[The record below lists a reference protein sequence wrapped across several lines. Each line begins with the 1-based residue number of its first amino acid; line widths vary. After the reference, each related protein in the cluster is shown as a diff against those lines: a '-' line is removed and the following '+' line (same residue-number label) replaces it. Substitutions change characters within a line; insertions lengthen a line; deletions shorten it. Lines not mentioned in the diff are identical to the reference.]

1 MTTNFDFAQ
10 SREYLQTFDFT
21 KLFRESLGWSRATSR
36 KGEEIEIE
44 DAFYQRRMIA
54 QVSGVAV
61 YEVESPDGKVPGEK
75 VRKSIQE
82 QTAELS
88 LEHLLIFVDADR
100 TQSYWYWVKRD
111 GKKLIPRHL
120 SYYKGQSG
128 DLILGKLSGL
138 VFELKDFEEGDPAVV
153 EVARRL
159 QSALDVERVTK
170 KFYGDFKVHLEW
182 FVEQIQGIGDKNDR
196 RWYASVI
203 LNRLMFVYFLQY
215 KGFVDGNPNYL
226 RDKLELFEG
235 KEFYRDFLKLLFFE
249 GFAKAAPNRSDEA
262 KALLGEIKYLNGGLF
277 LEHRI
282 EKQYQGIT
290 IDNEAF
296 DRTLA
301 LFEKYSWNL
310 DDAPGGSDD
319 EIRPEVLGYIFEKY
333 INQKEFGAY
342 YTRPEITEYLCDRT
356 INKLVLDK
364 VNVQAGRRFESI
376 EEMLFNLDADLC
388 ILLLDGILPKL
399 SLLDPACGSGAFL
412 VAAMKTL
419 INVYSAVIGRI
430 EFIKNPTLTQWLQKI
445 RDEHPSVQYYIKKR
459 IITDNLYGVDIME
472 EATEITKLRL
482 FLALVASAAK
492 LEELE
497 PLPNV
502 DFNVMAG
509 NSLIGLIGVDADGFD
524 AVEETATQRK
534 KRAQDKRWG
543 VEPVQVNLLEATFLQ
558 GSLLQPTAV
567 TTYRQILEEKNYSI
581 SQFKE
586 RAFRSVGSAETGE
599 LTEVEVSAEILKDSI
614 DKLNQQSQ
622 RKLNKLLFD
631 EFGELKIKYEEAQAT
646 GKATKRLLVQADI
659 DRLEPFHWGY
669 HFDQIITGRGGF
681 DAIIANPPWEVFKP
695 NAKEFFAHHSDLVS
709 KKKMDIHSFEK
720 EQSKLLQDPEIAE
733 AWLDYQSQFPHMNL
747 YYRTTP
753 EYGNQ
758 ISIIDGKKAKTTDIN
773 LYKLFL
779 ERCFNLL
786 KPSGYCGIIM
796 PTGFYTD
803 LGTKQ
808 LREMIFSRTRLDSLI
823 GLSNEKFI
831 FEGVHH
837 AFKFCLLTFE
847 KGHYTDTFEA
857 CFRINPRE
865 AIRPAELE
873 DFLNDKTLRI
883 KIPTEF
889 VRKLSPESL
898 SITEFKVEIDVQI
911 ARKLLQF
918 PLLGEKLPNS
928 WNLRLCREFHMTDDS
943 HLYKQQSTKGRLPL
957 YEGKMIHQFTH
968 RWSEP
973 KYWLDESEA
982 RKELMSSRVKYIQK
996 VVKDNSLKFGIYDE
1010 EEVHLDYETYRVAFR
1025 DVSAS
1030 SNERTFIS
1038 TILPPKVYC
1047 PHTMSL
1053 ERVYEDNFFDGKLQ
1067 LNSQSLNWHE
1077 KLYLCSLF
1085 NSFVIDNLIR
1095 QRVSSHISFFYV
1107 NQIPVPRLT
1116 KADRVFQQ
1124 IVDRAAKLICTTPE
1138 FDDLAAEV
1146 GLGSHT
1152 NGTTDET
1159 DRAKLRAELDGIIAH
1174 LYHLTEPE
1182 FTHILSTFPIVP
1194 QATKDAALQAYRDL
1208 TPPVAEPE
1216 ILTLLQQ
1223 GESGTVEF
1231 KSTARW
1237 NLRDSKKDRTME
1249 EVILKTV
1256 AAFLN
1261 SQGGTLLIGVADDG
1275 SILGLDPDYQTL
1287 KKKDRDGF
1295 ELWLMGDLLLKEMGK
1310 AIAPSIGVTFHTV
1323 DQNEICKIV
1332 ATPAPEPVYVNIT
1345 DKSGQAKENFFI
1357 RTGNST
1363 NQLDKPS
1370 ELTKYLKRRWL

>member
-100 TQSYWYWVKRD
+100 TQSCWYWVKRD

-138 VFELKDFEEGDPAVV
+138 VFELKDFETGDPAVV

-282 EKQYQGIT
+282 EKQYKGIT

-296 DRTLA
+296 ERTLA

-356 INKLVLDK
+356 INKLLLDK
-364 VNVQAGRRFESI
+364 VNVQARRSFESI

-419 INVYSAVIGRI
+419 INIYSAIVGRI
-430 EFIKNPTLTQWLQKI
+430 KFIKNPTLTKWLQDIEK
-445 RDEHPSVQYYIKKR
+445 EHRVIPYYIKKR

-482 FLALVASAAK
+482 FLALVASAAE
-492 LEELE
+492 LEDLE

-509 NSLIGLIGVDADGFD
+509 NSLIGLVRVDEDGFNGFSGM
-524 AVEETATQRK
+524 AVDPTQRDLFK
-534 KRAQDKRWG
+534 PTVAQG
-543 VEPVQVNLLEATFLQ
+543 NLLEMLA
-558 GSLLQPTAV
+558 ANE
-567 TTYRQILEEKNYSI
+567 YRQILAEKNRSI
-581 SQFKE
+581 ALFKE
-586 RAFRSVGSAETGE
+586 RAFANPEDVSTESDIRTEMLKSSIEE
-599 LTEVEVSAEILKDSI
+599 LNGK
-614 DKLNQQSQ
+614 SQ
-622 RKLNKLLFD
+622 KKLNKLLFD
-631 EFGELKIKYEEAQAT
+631 EFGRLKIKYEQAQAT
-646 GKATKRLLVQADI
+646 GKATKRLLKQADI

-669 HFDQIITGRGGF
+669 QFDQIIEERGGF

-695 NAKEFFAHHSDLVS
+695 NAKEFFAQHSDLVT
-709 KKKMDIHSFEK
+709 KKNMDIKAFEK
-720 EQSKLLQDPEIAE
+720 KQDELLQDPDLAKAWAE
-733 AWLDYQSQFPHMNL
+733 YQSQFPH
-747 YYRTTP
+747 
-753 EYGNQ
+753 
-758 ISIIDGKKAKTTDIN
+758 
-773 LYKLFL
+773 
-779 ERCFNLL
+779 
-786 KPSGYCGIIM
+786 
-796 PTGFYTD
+796 
-803 LGTKQ
+803 
-808 LREMIFSRTRLDSLI
+808 
-823 GLSNEKFI
+823 
-831 FEGVHH
+831 
-837 AFKFCLLTFE
+837 
-847 KGHYTDTFEA
+847 
-857 CFRINPRE
+857 
-865 AIRPAELE
+865 
-873 DFLNDKTLRI
+873 
-883 KIPTEF
+883 
-889 VRKLSPESL
+889 
-898 SITEFKVEIDVQI
+898 
-911 ARKLLQF
+911 
-918 PLLGEKLPNS
+918 
-928 WNLRLCREFHMTDDS
+928 
-943 HLYKQQSTKGRLPL
+943 
-957 YEGKMIHQFTH
+957 
-968 RWSEP
+968 
-973 KYWLDESEA
+973 
-982 RKELMSSRVKYIQK
+982 
-996 VVKDNSLKFGIYDE
+996 
-1010 EEVHLDYETYRVAFR
+1010 
-1025 DVSAS
+1025 VSAYFRS
-1030 SNERTFIS
+1030 AGHCCMNPTVVRLVDWSRS
-1038 TILPPKVYC
+1038 ILV
-1047 PHTMSL
+1047 
-1053 ERVYEDNFFDGKLQ
+1053 
-1067 LNSQSLNWHE
+1067 
-1077 KLYLCSLF
+1077 
-1085 NSFVIDNLIR
+1085 
-1095 QRVSSHISFFYV
+1095 
-1107 NQIPVPRLT
+1107 
-1116 KADRVFQQ
+1116 
-1124 IVDRAAKLICTTPE
+1124 
-1138 FDDLAAEV
+1138 
-1146 GLGSHT
+1146 
-1152 NGTTDET
+1152 
-1159 DRAKLRAELDGIIAH
+1159 IAH
-1174 LYHLTEPE
+1174 E
-1182 FTHILSTFPIVP
+1182 
-1194 QATKDAALQAYRDL
+1194 
-1208 TPPVAEPE
+1208 
-1216 ILTLLQQ
+1216 
-1223 GESGTVEF
+1223 
-1231 KSTARW
+1231 
-1237 NLRDSKKDRTME
+1237 
-1249 EVILKTV
+1249 
-1256 AAFLN
+1256 
-1261 SQGGTLLIGVADDG
+1261 
-1275 SILGLDPDYQTL
+1275 
-1287 KKKDRDGF
+1287 
-1295 ELWLMGDLLLKEMGK
+1295 
-1310 AIAPSIGVTFHTV
+1310 
-1323 DQNEICKIV
+1323 
-1332 ATPAPEPVYVNIT
+1332 
-1345 DKSGQAKENFFI
+1345 
-1357 RTGNST
+1357 
-1363 NQLDKPS
+1363 
-1370 ELTKYLKRRWL
+1370 

>member
-1 MTTNFDFAQ
+1 MTTSTSFDFVQ
-10 SREYLQTFDFT
+10 SREYLQGFDFAG
-21 KLFRESLGWSRATSR
+21 LFRVSLGWSKVTSR
-36 KGEEIEIE
+36 KVEEVEVE
-44 DAFYQRRMIA
+44 EAFYQRRMIA

-75 VRKSIQE
+75 VRKAVQA
-82 QTAELS
+82 QTAEIS
-88 LEHLLIFVDADR
+88 LEHLLIFVDGDR
-100 TQSYWYWVKRD
+100 SQSYWYWVKRD

-138 VFELKDFEEGDPAVV
+138 VFELKDFEDGDPKVV
-153 EVARRL
+153 EVAQKL
-159 QSALDVERVTK
+159 QNALDVEKVTK

-182 FVEQIQGIGDKNDR
+182 FVEQIEGIGDKNDR

-235 KEFYRDFLKLLFFE
+235 KAFYQDFLKLLFFE
-249 GFAKAAPNRSDEA
+249 GFAKAAPNRSPA
-262 KALLGEIKYLNGGLF
+262 ARQLLGEIKYLNGGLF

-282 EKQYQGIT
+282 EKEYKIT
-290 IDNEAF
+290 IENEAF
-296 DRTLA
+296 ERTLD

-364 VNVQAGRRFESI
+364 VNAQAKRSFGSI
-376 EEMLFNLDADLC
+376 EELLFGLDADLC

-430 EFIKNPTLTQWLQKI
+430 EFIKNSTLTGWLQKI

-502 DFNVMAG
+502 DFNIMAG
-509 NSLIGLIGVDADGFD
+509 NSLIGLVRVDEGGFNNLSS
-524 AVEETATQRK
+524 ATEQ
-534 KRAQDKRWG
+534 G
-543 VEPVQVNLLEATFLQ
+543 NLL
-558 GSLLQPTAV
+558 SLLTGSEYHQM
-567 TTYRQILEEKNYSI
+567 LEEKNQSI
-581 SQFKE
+581 ALFKE
-586 RAFRSVGSAETGE
+586 RAFANPADTSTESEIRTEMLKSSVEE
-599 LTEVEVSAEILKDSI
+599 LNRKSQA
-614 DKLNQQSQ
+614 KLNQLLLREFQ
-622 RKLNKLLFD
+622 R
-631 EFGELKIKYEEAQAT
+631 LKIKYDAVQLT
-646 GKATKRLLVQADI
+646 GKTKKDPLTITHI
-659 DRLEPFHWGY
+659 DALEPFHWGY
-669 HFDQIITGRGGF
+669 HFDQIMMERGGF

-695 NAKEFFAHHSDLVS
+695 NAKEFFAQHSDLVT
-709 KKKMDIHSFEK
+709 KKNMDIKAFEK
-720 EQSKLLQDPEIAE
+720 KQKELLQDPEIAE
-733 AWLDYQSQFPHMNL
+733 AWVEYQSQFPHVSA
-747 YYRTTP
+747 YFRSSDQFK
-753 EYGNQ
+753 NQ
-758 ISIIDGKKAKTTDIN
+758 ISLVNGKKAGTDTN

-779 ERCFNLL
+779 ELCFNLL
-786 KPSGYCGIIM
+786 KPSGYCGIII

-803 LGTKQ
+803 LGAKQ
-808 LREMIFSRTRLDSLI
+808 LREMVFTEAHLDTLL

-837 AFKFCLLTFE
+837 SFKFCLLTFE
-847 KGHYTDTFEA
+847 KGGSTKTFDA

-865 AIRPAELE
+865 AIRPNELE
-873 DFLNDKTLRI
+873 GFLGDKSNRV
-883 KIPTEF
+883 KISTEL
-889 VRKLSPESL
+889 VRQLSPD
-898 SITEFKVEIDVQI
+898 SISVMEFRGEQDIEI
-911 ARKLLQF
+911 ANKLFQF
-918 PLLGEKLPNS
+918 PKLGEQLTDT
-928 WNLRLCREFHMTDDS
+928 WNLKLTREFDMTNDS
-943 HLYKQQSTKGRLPL
+943 HLFKQEPGKGRLPL
-957 YEGKMIHQFTH
+957 YEGKIIHQFNH
-968 RWSEP
+968 HWGKP
-973 KYWLDESEA
+973 KYWLDESVARQELMTTRLKNA
-982 RKELMSSRVKYIQK
+982 RKIAKDASVKADI
-996 VVKDNSLKFGIYDE
+996 NE
-1010 EEVHLDYETYRVAFR
+1010 EDIKLDYEAFRIAFR
-1025 DVSAS
+1025 DVARTTD
-1030 SNERTFIS
+1030 ERTFICTVLS
-1038 TILPPKVYC
+1038 PYRYC

-1053 ERVYEDNFFDGKLQ
+1053 EKVYEDRIFENEIKLNQ
-1067 LNSQSLNWHE
+1067 QTINLYE
-1077 KLYLCSLF
+1077 KLYICGIF
-1085 NSFVIDNLIR
+1085 NSFCIDYLIR
-1095 QRVSSHISFFYV
+1095 QRVSAHVSFFYV
-1107 NQIPVPRLT
+1107 YQLPVPRLT
-1116 KADRVFQQ
+1116 KADRPFQQ

-1138 FDDLAAEV
+1138 FDDLAKEV

-1159 DRAKLRAELDGIIAH
+1159 ERAQLRAELDGIIAH
-1174 LYHLTEPE
+1174 LYHLTETE

-1194 QATKDAALQAYRDL
+1194 QTTKDAALQAYRDF
-1208 TPPVAEPE
+1208 TPPDAEPE
-1216 ILTLLQQ
+1216 IVALLQQ
-1223 GESGTVEF
+1223 GESNTVEF

-1237 NLRDSKKDRTME
+1237 NLKDGKKDRTME
-1249 EVILKTV
+1249 EVILKTI

-1261 SQGGTLLIGVADDG
+1261 TQGGILLIGVADDS
-1275 SILGLDPDYQTL
+1275 SIVGLDLDYQTL

-1295 ELWLMGDLLLKEMGK
+1295 ELWLKKWGK
-1310 AIAPSIGVTFHTV
+1310 RSRHRSPSPS
-1323 DQNEICKIV
+1323 
-1332 ATPAPEPVYVNIT
+1332 TP
-1345 DKSGQAKENFFI
+1345 
-1357 RTGNST
+1357 
-1363 NQLDKPS
+1363 
-1370 ELTKYLKRRWL
+1370 